1 MYKNTGQKEVVIK
14 RSDNQIST
22 NAKVGNIAGDN
33 VQCFNRFSV
42 LTDLEV
48 TWGSTNTRLVQART
62 RGEGGKSTRSRDY
75 GSTSTI
81 FHLENCT
88 SQKIS
93 AGVDEQIPLECIVN
107 DQVACLPM
115 AVTESISQ
123 QKLS

>member
-1 MYKNTGQKEVVIK
+1 MYKNIGQKEVVIK
-14 RSDNQIST
+14 RSDNEIST
-22 NAKVGNIAGDN
+22 NVKVGNNIIGDT

-48 TWGSTNTRLVQART
+48 TWGRTNTRLVQART

-93 AGVDEQIPLECIVN
+93 GVDEQIPLEGIVN
-107 DQVACLPM
+107 DQVAIYLWQLLK
-115 AVTESISQ
+115 V
-123 QKLS
+123 